1 MRKALFSGSFDPPT
15 EGHLDIIRRAS
26 HVCDFLYVAIAEN
39 KSKQPLFSYTQ
50 KKKLL
55 NSLTSKYQNVEIT
68 HFTGLSVTFA
78 KKIGANVLIRGLRA
92 FSDFEY
98 EFRMA
103 LANRKLSGIETL
115 FLMADE
121 KLAHIN
127 SSLIKEIAFFGG
139 SLKGFVPPEVEK
151 EIRLTIKK
159 IK

>member
-15 EGHLDIIRRAS
+15 NGHLDIIQRAS
-26 HVCDFLYVAIAEN
+26 EIFDSLYVGIAEN
-39 KSKQPLFSYTQ
+39 SSKKSLLSTKE

-55 NSLTSKYQNVEIT
+55 TTLTSEYKNVEIT
-68 HFTGLSVTFA
+68 EFKGLSVSFA
-78 KKIGANVLIRGLRA
+78 KKIGAEVLIRGLRA

-103 LANRKLSGIETL
+103 LANRQLSGIETL

-121 KLAHIN
+121 RLAHIH
-127 SSLIKEIAFFGG
+127 SSLIKEISSYGA

-151 EIRLTIKK
+151 ALMRKQ
-159 IK
+159 